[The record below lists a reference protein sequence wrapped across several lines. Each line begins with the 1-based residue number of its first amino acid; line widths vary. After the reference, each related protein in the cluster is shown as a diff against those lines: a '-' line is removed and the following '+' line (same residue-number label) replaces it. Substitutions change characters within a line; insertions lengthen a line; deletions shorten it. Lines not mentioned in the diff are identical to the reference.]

1 MVGIGK
7 EDIIEPKETIIT
19 PSLPALA
26 MNFSRSIGRG
36 LAGFGRIGPV
46 TIIAVVRQMKQ
57 KKTNKQTK
65 TEGWS
70 NVEYNKNNTLF
81 HPIIYKK

>member
-19 PSLPALA
+19 PSSPALA

-46 TIIAVVRQMKQ
+46 TIIAVVRQIKQ
-57 KKTNKQTK
+57 KHKNRNKT
-65 TEGWS
+65 
-70 NVEYNKNNTLF
+70 
-81 HPIIYKK
+81 KKLKDSQM

>member
-19 PSLPALA
+19 PSSPALA

-46 TIIAVVRQMKQ
+46 TIIAVVRQLKQ
-57 KKTNKQTK
+57 KKNKQTNKQK
-65 TEGWS
+65 LKDS
-70 NVEYNKNNTLF
+70 QM
-81 HPIIYKK
+81 

>member
-1 MVGIGK
+1 MAGIGK

-19 PSLPALA
+19 PSSPALT

-46 TIIAVVRQMKQ
+46 TIIAVVRQIKQ
-57 KKTNKQTK
+57 KKKKKKKK
-65 TEGWS
+65 TEG
-70 NVEYNKNNTLF
+70 
-81 HPIIYKK
+81 

>member
-7 EDIIEPKETIIT
+7 EDIIELKETIIT
-19 PSLPALA
+19 PSSPALA

-57 KKTNKQTK
+57 KKKTNKQT
-65 TEGWS
+65 
-70 NVEYNKNNTLF
+70 NKN
-81 HPIIYKK
+81 

>member
-19 PSLPALA
+19 PSSPALA

-46 TIIAVVRQMKQ
+46 TITAVVRQKQKSKNRKKQ
-57 KKTNKQTK
+57 KKQKQK
-65 TEGWS
+65 LKDS
-70 NVEYNKNNTLF
+70 QM
-81 HPIIYKK
+81 

>member
-57 KKTNKQTK
+57 KKQTNKQK
-65 TEGWS
+65 LKDS
-70 NVEYNKNNTLF
+70 QM
-81 HPIIYKK
+81 

>member
-19 PSLPALA
+19 LSSPALA

-46 TIIAVVRQMKQ
+46 TIIAVVRQIKQ
-57 KKTNKQTK
+57 KHKNRNKT
-65 TEGWS
+65 
-70 NVEYNKNNTLF
+70 
-81 HPIIYKK
+81 KKLKDSQM

>member
-19 PSLPALA
+19 PSSPALA

-57 KKTNKQTK
+57 KKTNKQT
-65 TEGWS
+65 
-70 NVEYNKNNTLF
+70 NKQKL
-81 HPIIYKK
+81 KDSQM

>member
-7 EDIIEPKETIIT
+7 EVIIEPKETIIT
-19 PSLPALA
+19 PSSPALA

-46 TIIAVVRQMKQ
+46 TIIAVVRQIKQ
-57 KKTNKQTK
+57 KHKNRNKT
-65 TEGWS
+65 
-70 NVEYNKNNTLF
+70 
-81 HPIIYKK
+81 KKLKDSQM

>member
-19 PSLPALA
+19 PSSPALA

-46 TIIAVVRQMKQ
+46 TIIAVVRQIKQ
-57 KKTNKQTK
+57 KTKQNKN
-65 TEGWS
+65 TEEQS
-70 NVEYNKNNTLF
+70 NVEYKYINPN
-81 HPIIYKK
+81 

>member
-7 EDIIEPKETIIT
+7 EVIIEPKETIIT
-19 PSLPALA
+19 PSSPALA

-46 TIIAVVRQMKQ
+46 TIIAVVRPDKTKTQRQKQ
-57 KKTNKQTK
+57 KKP
-65 TEGWS
+65 EG
-70 NVEYNKNNTLF
+70 
-81 HPIIYKK
+81 